1 MSLRIISRTYA
12 HFLPCNNR
20 FFFHISE
27 NRDLQIS
34 IFSGAYLTPKTSKSS
49 FKNCFP
55 FEDNTQ
61 EIVFPKGRNTIQKN
75 GLQRMFFTPSGVSNV
90 KISKSSIFGIL
101 LVHSRRILRL
111 MTLNVHNMLII
122 HKYKHLNTFTDNSTH
137 LRPFFAVK

>member
-12 HFLPCNNR
+12 HFLPWNNR
-20 FFFHISE
+20 FFHISE

-49 FKNCFP
+49 FKNFFP
-55 FEDNTQ
+55 FEDNIQ
-61 EIVFPKGRNTIQKN
+61 EIVFPKGLSIIRKN
-75 GLQRMFFTPSGVSNV
+75 GLWRMFFTLGGVSNV
-90 KISKSSIFGIL
+90 KISKIVIL
-101 LVHSRRILRL
+101 RILCVISRRILRL

-122 HKYKHLNTFTDNSTH
+122 HKYKHLNNFTDNFTH